1 MGFCGGTAP
10 YVREAV
16 VIKLSTD
23 HTRVGFNSKNCSYKA
38 TGASTIKS
46 EESSS
51 NNNVK
56 IEWSVADL
64 TRSYAHL
71 EVKSL
76 IRPRSNTQSQP
87 ANTTNSTGT
96 RYEFYLYSELSQ
108 ERNLQ

>member
-1 MGFCGGTAP
+1 M
-10 YVREAV
+10 
-16 VIKLSTD
+16 
-23 HTRVGFNSKNCSYKA
+23 GFNSKNCSYKA

-76 IRPRSNTQSQP
+76 IRPRNNTQSQP
-87 ANTTNSTGT
+87 ANTTSTGT